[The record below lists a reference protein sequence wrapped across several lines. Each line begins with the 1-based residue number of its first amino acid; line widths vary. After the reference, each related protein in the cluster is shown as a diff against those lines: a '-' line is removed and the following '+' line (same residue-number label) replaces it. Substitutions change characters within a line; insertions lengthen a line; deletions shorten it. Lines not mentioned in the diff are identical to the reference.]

1 LSPLG
6 SFPLFI
12 VVIDK
17 KRFCQIWKFHIFWC
31 GDGTMVRC
39 SAVVLAKAE
48 DLHYSLIEELSNSVK
63 QTIAALSGYV
73 SPSGVLIKH

>member
-1 LSPLG
+1 
-6 SFPLFI
+6 
-12 VVIDK
+12 
-17 KRFCQIWKFHIFWC
+17 
-31 GDGTMVRC
+31 MVRC

-73 SPSGVLIKH
+73 SPSGVLIKYFQVRLLVGGVHLL